1 MKTLP
6 EGFLGTRRTHL
17 GQLNGE
23 EFMRFEGNLVKPEG
37 KKNRYWG
44 VEIPLLHIH
53 TQGKSR
59 KDALIMAKDAIQSLI
74 EDPKVRVHIYD
85 SEDGETFTIDSNNL
99 TQFIAFMLK
108 RQRQFRGLSVRDV
121 AARLNSKSP
130 NAYAQYEQ
138 GKVKPSMDKLV
149 ELMRAID
156 PDFEPVL
163 KAG

>member
-1 MKTLP
+1 M
-6 EGFLGTRRTHL
+6 
-17 GQLNGE
+17 
-23 EFMRFEGNLVKPEG
+23 LVKPDG
-37 KKNRYWG
+37 KKNRHWG
-44 VEIPLLHIH
+44 VEISILHIH
-53 TQGKSR
+53 TQGKTR
-59 KDALIMAKDAIQSLI
+59 KDALAMAKDAIESLLDNK
-74 EDPKVRVHIYD
+74 EFHVRVHAGEAEIFTVD
-85 SEDGETFTIDSNNL
+85 SDNSTA
-99 TQFIAFMLK
+99 FIAFMLK

-156 PDFEPVL
+156 PEFQPVL